1 MPLKLFR
8 RKGSENWHYR
18 GSAGGQRFRGSTGTP
33 DKDIA
38 LQLVS
43 GKEHRAWKRRLDGP
57 ASVTTFANAVNL
69 YLDAKKPT
77 RFVEKI
83 ANYWKNTLIQAITK
97 GGIIQ
102 SAIVL
107 YPHHSGATRNR
118 QVIVPTMAI
127 INHAA
132 ASELCNPIKVKRF
145 PVETKV
151 KEPASWQWVETF
163 MSHSSPHLGAL
174 AAFMFLTG
182 ARVGEAISLTWT
194 EVDLSAARVLV
205 RQTKIGAERRV
216 HLPSVLVC
224 ALANIGTKPNPF
236 NTKPNNGR
244 VFGYT
249 SLSTARPMWNKAIA
263 KAKIKPLSF
272 HSCRHGFAT
281 AMLQAGVD
289 PVTVAKLGGWKS
301 TAHLFATYGHANED
315 DTLADLIV
323 GVNNMVSAPANTL
336 KRKA

>member
-1 MPLKLFR
+1 MPLKLFK
-8 RKGSENWHYR
+8 RKGSENYHYR

-33 DKDIA
+33 DKTTA
-38 LQLVS
+38 QRLVAE
-43 GKEHRAWKRRLDGP
+43 KEDRAWKRRLDGP
-57 ASVTTFANAVNL
+57 ASVTTFANAANL
-69 YLDAKKPT
+69 YRDARKPT
-77 RFVEKI
+77 RFLAKI
-83 ANYWKNTLIQAITK
+83 EDHWKNTPIKAITK

-102 SAIVL
+102 SAIKL
-107 YPHHSGATRNR
+107 YPNCSGATWNR
-118 QVIVPTMAI
+118 QVIVPTCAI
-127 INHAA
+127 INFAA
-132 ASELCNPIKVKRF
+132 KSDLCQTIKVDRF

-194 EVDLSAARVLV
+194 EVDLSAARALV

-244 VFGYT
+244 VFGY
-249 SLSTARPMWNKAIA
+249 SSRDTARPMWNKVIR

-281 AMLQAGVD
+281 SMLQAGVD

-301 TAHLFATYGHANED
+301 TAHLFATYGHATED
-315 DTLADLIV
+315 DTLADLIA
-323 GVNNMVSAPANTL
+323 GAAPAL
-336 KRKA
+336 RKMRAG